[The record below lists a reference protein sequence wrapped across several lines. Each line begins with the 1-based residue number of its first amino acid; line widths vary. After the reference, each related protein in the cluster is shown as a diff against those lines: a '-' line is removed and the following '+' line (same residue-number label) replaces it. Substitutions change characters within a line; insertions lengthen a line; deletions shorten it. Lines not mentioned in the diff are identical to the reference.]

1 MGTPGGREEL
11 GSAAPS
17 LSPCRLP
24 SCLWFSQPLLSRC
37 FQVCGAVTMYKGA
50 IRHQLRGLHPAY
62 PLQRQC
68 RGKQTKAQTLE
79 LLCTWGCLQT
89 SESEQLG
96 RGSQSEERPT
106 PLQTIHLLGW
116 DGQFPMQGAREAHQ
130 VEWWVGGWGCFL
142 EVLGP
147 FFLKSLWF
155 RLRALEVVRT
165 NSWIFEGKCPVCLTS
180 L

>member
-1 MGTPGGREEL
+1 MQHLPSVLAACPAVCGFPSPFSPDVSR
-11 GSAAPS
+11 SAE
-17 LSPCRLP
+17 LSPC
-24 SCLWFSQPLLSRC
+24 
-37 FQVCGAVTMYKGA
+37 
-50 IRHQLRGLHPAY
+50 IRHQLQGLHPAY

-79 LLCTWGCLQT
+79 LLCTWACLQT

-130 VEWWVGGWGCFL
+130 VECWVGGVAF
-142 EVLGP
+142 
-147 FFLKSLWF
+147 
-155 RLRALEVVRT
+155 
-165 NSWIFEGKCPVCLTS
+165 
-180 L
+180 